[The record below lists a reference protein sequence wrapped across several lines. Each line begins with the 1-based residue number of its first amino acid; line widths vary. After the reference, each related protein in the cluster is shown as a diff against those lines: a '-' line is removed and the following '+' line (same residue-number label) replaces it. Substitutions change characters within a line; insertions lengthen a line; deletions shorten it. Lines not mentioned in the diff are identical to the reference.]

1 MSSSGETQLS
11 NVVLSDKKPIKKVSA
26 EVQGMAEAL
35 LEQFPH
41 GFEYDNIMEATLVAM
56 RYLAV
61 NHRRLTG
68 RQKKK
73 MVVDALL
80 TLLDQTDSGDFEKY
94 EGILKGMIPTI
105 VDNLVDVENGK
116 IHINKKL
123 PKLCLMCC

>member
-1 MSSSGETQLS
+1 MSSNGEAQLS

-26 EVQGMAEAL
+26 EVQGMAAAL

-94 EGILKGMIPTI
+94 EVILKGMIPTI
-105 VDNLVDVENGK
+105 VDNIVDVENGK

>member
-1 MSSSGETQLS
+1 MGSSGEAQLS

-26 EVQGMAEAL
+26 EVQGMAAAL

-94 EGILKGMIPTI
+94 EVILKGMIPTI
-105 VDNLVDVENGK
+105 VDNIVDVENGK

>member
-1 MSSSGETQLS
+1 MSSNGEAQLS
-11 NVVLSDKKPIKKVSA
+11 NVVLSDKKPVKKVSA
-26 EVQGMAEAL
+26 EVQGMAAAL

-56 RYLAV
+56 RYLAIH
-61 NHRRLTG
+61 HRRLTG

-94 EGILKGMIPTI
+94 ECILKGMIPTI
-105 VDNLVDVENGK
+105 VDNIIDVENGK